1 MNNNIKRRLYAAP
14 TAELICLAPAAP
26 IANNWTWSGGTDSN
40 SKWNQNS
47 WNANG
52 VPKNLFGLA
61 SATGIAEW
69 AGEDE
74 LEAD

>member
-1 MNNNIKRRLYAAP
+1 MNNGIKRRLYAAP

-26 IANNWTWSGGTDSN
+26 VATWKWEGKGSN
-40 SKWNQNS
+40 SKWSQNS
-47 WNANG
+47 WSANG
-52 VPKNLFGLA
+52 VPTDLFGLA

-74 LEAD
+74 LKAD